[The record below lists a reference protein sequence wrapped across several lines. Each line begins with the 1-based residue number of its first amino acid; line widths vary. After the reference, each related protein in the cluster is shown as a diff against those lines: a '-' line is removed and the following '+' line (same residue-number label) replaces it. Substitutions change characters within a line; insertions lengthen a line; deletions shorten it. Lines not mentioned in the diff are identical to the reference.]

1 MRKMMVRL
9 AAGMCAAALL
19 AGAPAQMASA
29 NASKSKV
36 LKNYVKFLKDK
47 DEDSTKYRYFALVDA
62 NKDGVPELL
71 ATSSLKGGKAKN
83 VSFVSYHVKSG
94 EAVSAGGYGTDPYLY
109 YNTKQKGILFAT
121 DSYEYL
127 NKLYGSGDKYYS
139 SNVKSIYKK
148 GSKYI
153 ISEGHMS
160 GEHGFKNKK
169 VTKSQLNQCRKTW
182 AFTANS
188 ANTKKI
194 HFCKVSNANLNKLKA
209 GKIVVQK

>member
-1 MRKMMVRL
+1 MEET
-9 AAGMCAAALL
+9 
-19 AGAPAQMASA
+19 
-29 NASKSKV
+29 
-36 LKNYVKFLKDK
+36 KFQP
-47 DEDSTKYRYFALVDA
+47 Y
-62 NKDGVPELL
+62 
-71 ATSSLKGGKAKN
+71 SL
-83 VSFVSYHVKSG
+83 
-94 EAVSAGGYGTDPYLY
+94 LY

-169 VTKSQLNQCRKTW
+169 GTQTEFDKW
-182 AFTANS
+182 
-188 ANTKKI
+188 
-194 HFCKVSNANLNKLKA
+194 CK
-209 GKIVVQK
+209 